1 MGNGQNILFVCS
13 QHRSRSPTAHHLYR
27 GFLDYEV
34 RSGGISPNVSP
45 GVKPEDVEWADYIF
59 AMEQKHV
66 KLLRAKF
73 GERLAGKRIVCLNI
87 LDIYQ
92 YMDSALVEELK
103 IRVGEHLG
111 VPE

>member
-1 MGNGQNILFVCS
+1 
-13 QHRSRSPTAHHLYR
+13 
-27 GFLDYEV
+27 LDYEV